1 MANAITDPAA
11 YTAESWAKFNTARTK
26 AYDVS
31 VDATSTPAEIH
42 EARYNLL
49 VAYKALTKAGTDVD
63 LTALRDV
70 MAYVDTIC
78 ANPTLFQP
86 TAASGYKT
94 LDEALAAV
102 FAEAGVKVTV
112 GKDTYYIGGGDTG
125 AAWLDEAG
133 MRTALE
139 AQETVDR
146 IVKEIKAELANIES
160 TVKVVPDKTVSGNTT
175 KVDYATLIVD
185 GIKPGT
191 INPPEQLLALVKTTA
206 PEGYTANLAVTR
218 SAANGYGTGTK
229 VVLTVDGIEGFE
241 IKHTVMVYGDVNGDG
256 AIDAFDA
263 ALINMNISGASPLTG
278 DFATAGDAAAD
289 DGKITSSDYAAV
301 VNYAIGAGNLAQTR

>member
-1 MANAITDPAA
+1 M
-11 YTAESWAKFNTARTK
+11 
-26 AYDVS
+26 
-31 VDATSTPAEIH
+31 
-42 EARYNLL
+42 
-49 VAYKALTKAGTDVD
+49 TKAGTDVD

-78 ANPTLFQP
+78 ANPKLFQP

-133 MRTALE
+133 MRTEVE
-139 AQETVDR
+139 AKETVDR
-146 IVKEIKAELANIES
+146 VVREIKAELANIES
-160 TVKVVPDKTVSGNTT
+160 AVKVVPDDTVAGNTT
-175 KVDYATLIVD
+175 DVDYANLIVD

-191 INPPEQLLALVKTTA
+191 INTPEQLLALVKTTVPA
-206 PEGYTANLAVTR
+206 GYTANLAVTP

-229 VVLTVDGIEGFE
+229 VVLTVDGIKGLEVN
-241 IKHTVMVYGDVNGDG
+241 HTVMVYGDVNGDG

-263 ALINMNISGASPLTG
+263 ALINMNEYGAATLKG
-278 DFATAGDAAAD
+278 DFATAGDTNAD
-289 DGKITSSDYAAV
+289 GSVDLDDYAMVWSYAV
-301 VNYAIGAGNLAQTR
+301 GNGAIAQTR